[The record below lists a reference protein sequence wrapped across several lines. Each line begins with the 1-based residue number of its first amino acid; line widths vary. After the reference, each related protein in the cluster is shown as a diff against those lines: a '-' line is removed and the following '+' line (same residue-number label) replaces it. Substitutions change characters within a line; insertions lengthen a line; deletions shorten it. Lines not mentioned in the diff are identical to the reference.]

1 MSFFIFPVAEVDMAT
16 VPMPAALV
24 VVVAVVAVP
33 ASVSLCTW
41 LLCPSS

>member
-1 MSFFIFPVAEVDMAT
+1 MAT

-33 ASVSLCTW
+33 ASVSLCAW
-41 LLCPSS
+41 LLRPSS